1 MAFVQLRRIEPAAFW
16 QPQSPRVTKSIE
28 YCSIGCSYA
37 RSCGKNSA
45 IMSAITASISKPQS
59 SSHRAVA
66 LLKYRPKCDDELCLT
81 TGQAV
86 QVLSI
91 DPKVSGSEG
100 WWVGQDSYGK
110 VGVFPANYVQLQVAS
125 PESDDNRLQ
134 SYCNLSEGHNSSL
147 RDSSCSFPMDGTL
160 VPNRVPTPL
169 LLTDSVRGTG
179 DGDGDFRIRQ
189 NGKVDDLK
197 ESLSHLRV
205 IKFED
210 IKLGESIG
218 AGSFG
223 TVYRGTWQEK
233 TVALKVYHQASSQIQ
248 REAFN
253 LGQLAH
259 RNVVEFFGL
268 WETQETI
275 SHLPALVMEFA
286 HGGALHTDVRRR
298 PTIRPLTLADWALQ
312 IAEGMRYLHECAGL
326 VHRDLKTAN
335 ILIREPLVAS
345 PGPDD
350 LIRKTLIISD
360 FGMSCPTDIIDS
372 CVSGIGTAAYAAP
385 EVICMAIFS
394 LASDVWSYGVVL
406 WEIFTMLEPFQE
418 FDRAQ
423 QLVNI
428 GRYRQKLFIPRPE
441 AGFPEV
447 IGTLLTSC
455 WADERTDRP
464 TFCDIYNRIMDAQH
478 DSFFSLS
485 TEEFTALQSAWIR
498 EISDEAELSLLSESC
513 SSEASSPLRRQNEYL
528 QQENAKMR
536 DALQTLQQNEVRYRG
551 TIAGLQKDNQILSV
565 LVANTLYNNAAPL
578 AAPAP
583 RKRPFIYNPFRRN
596 EQKTSAVNLASVLS
610 GEGESPSATTTAAVG
625 AGVVTTTECSPR
637 DYSPAVKSTGRRYG
651 GRKTSKSG
659 PGISYPS
666 DVRHVFHVP
675 CNLVFESN
683 NELYSPIYRSNFSPG
698 SYNTFVGPSIPSPT
712 SPTIYASGSA
722 SSSYLRPRTDSQST
736 DPPVH
741 PSSIVFSPTE
751 DAADIARHFAF
762 LYAQNGLTGTTPLL
776 TQITSQTLQ
785 QKHQRFPKFS
795 GTGGLT
801 SYKSAPELCEKIR
814 CSKARL
820 NTLEG
825 RHTVS
830 RSSAFDP
837 TDTPADRKPTTSSTS
852 GANGSVNTSKRHRI
866 GLSALFHTSR
876 SKHNSGSGKP
886 PSPACESIPL
896 SPLPPSVPT
905 TASDLSPS
913 STLSGTASQSGRG
926 SGKRKSLST
935 TPRRLLLHKLFQT
948 ERNRQRRVSAGS
960 RKSSGLTKKQ
970 RDSVSPDSSQILPE
984 GTVQSSPDLENR
996 KVVIEPPHCN
1006 YVSATVQ
1013 IPPLPPYLL
1022 RQSNHT
1028 LGPRRRLLDIIPP
1041 PPAHLPTTAASIP
1054 RPCTLSA
1061 TSDGETKSGVRRR
1074 PFVLRIKSQSL
1085 DILYQPD
1092 EAMAMEAK
1100 GEESNETEAEG
1111 EDDEGEETGGVASM
1125 NPVPLALW
1133 SALHVASI
1141 APLFLDCNPAA
1152 PVRSYPPTAPHS
1164 ASFARVTFSPFT
1176 TDESNHAAGVL
1187 GKAQS
1192 CLGRISSTLALT
1204 TVSVDRS
1211 RQPTR
1216 QQWNTQR
1223 ELSAPA
1229 PSSSPWQRKLNNLS
1243 PVYYSP
1249 PSGSGVGRGD
1259 GSSGGGGGSG
1269 QEPCCKCVCHSA
1281 GGGSRQSSSATT
1293 TTTSSQ
1299 SSSPWLPVDNPV
1311 ALSRDAYLKVTQDG
1325 YLNRS
1330 AVGEALDDDDD
1341 DDGIDMTSGMRSTSS
1356 VLLSRS
1362 LCGFSPSPLFSPT
1375 SFLQQQQQQRHPSN
1389 SPPTSFLDS
1398 SGVAVDPGDQVII
1411 LPEEEEEE
1419 TGELSFGAGE
1429 AAEDT
1434 DTLYAEFQTLPHQ
1447 ALYKTVYDGKLDGDW
1462 CNGCAPIP
1470 EPEVL
1475 STEFP
1480 SYPCRRRKAFRMKD
1494 KPEGLLSSPED
1505 DSANGTGGNPTIPAA
1520 P

>member
-1 MAFVQLRRIEPAAFW
+1 
-16 QPQSPRVTKSIE
+16 
-28 YCSIGCSYA
+28 
-37 RSCGKNSA
+37 
-45 IMSAITASISKPQS
+45 MSAITSNDSKSQFAS
-59 SSHRAVA
+59 HWAVA

-110 VGVFPANYVQLQVAS
+110 VGVFPANYVQLQVPDSETDA
-125 PESDDNRLQ
+125 NRLQ
-134 SYCNLSEGHNSSL
+134 NHCNLSEGHSSL
-147 RDSSCSFPMDGTL
+147 LQSPTYSCPIDGTL
-160 VPNRVPTPL
+160 VANRVASPL
-169 LLTDSVRGTG
+169 LLTDSARETG
-179 DGDGDFRIRQ
+179 EGDGDFRMRQ
-189 NGKVDDLK
+189 NCKSDGLQG
-197 ESLSHLRV
+197 SLSHLR
-205 IKFED
+205 
-210 IKLGESIG
+210 SIG

-233 TVALKVYHQASSQIQ
+233 TVALKVYHQASSQLNGQYRCPIQ

-259 RNVVEFFGL
+259 CNVVEFFGL

-286 HGGALHTDVRRR
+286 HGGALHTVVRRR

-312 IAEGMRYLHECAGL
+312 IAKGMRYLHERAGL

-350 LIRKTLIISD
+350 LINKTLIISD
-360 FGMSCPTDIIDS
+360 FGMSCPTDTIDS
-372 CVSGIGTAAYAAP
+372 WVSGVGTAAYAAP
-385 EVICMAIFS
+385 EVICMEIFS

-406 WEIFTMLEPFQE
+406 WEIFTMLEPFKE

-441 AGFPEV
+441 AGFPEP
-447 IGTLLTSC
+447 IGC

-464 TFCDIYNRIMDAQH
+464 TFCDIYSRLLEVQH
-478 DSFFSLS
+478 DPFFSLS
-485 TEEFTALQSAWIR
+485 TEEFTTIQSAWIR

-536 DALQTLQQNEVRYRG
+536 DALQAMRQNMARCQG

-565 LVANTLYNNAAPL
+565 LVVNTLYNNPTSL
-578 AAPAP
+578 ATPAP
-583 RKRPFIYNPFRRN
+583 RKKPFIYNPFRRN
-596 EQKTSAVNLASVLS
+596 EQKQSAVNPT
-610 GEGESPSATTTAAVG
+610 GESESSSATITATVG
-625 AGVVTTTECSPR
+625 VGVGTTTECSPR
-637 DYSPAVKSTGRRYG
+637 DYSPAVKPTGRRYG
-651 GRKTSKSG
+651 ARKTSKSS
-659 PGISYPS
+659 PA
-666 DVRHVFHVP
+666 
-675 CNLVFESN
+675 
-683 NELYSPIYRSNFSPG
+683 PIYRCNFSPG
-698 SYNTFVGPSIPSPT
+698 SYNTFVGPSVTSPT
-712 SPTIYASGSA
+712 SPTIYAGGSA
-722 SSSYLRPRTDSQST
+722 SSSSYLRPRTDSQST
-736 DPPVH
+736 DPLVH
-741 PSSIVFSPTE
+741 PSSIVFPPTD

-762 LYAQNGLTGTTPLL
+762 LYAQNGPTGATPLL
-776 TQITSQTLQ
+776 AQMASQTLQ
-785 QKHQRFPKFS
+785 QRYHQRLPKS
-795 GTGGLT
+795 GGAGGLT
-801 SYKSAPELCEKIR
+801 SYKSAPELCEQVD
-814 CSKARL
+814 CSKTRP

-837 TDTPADRKPTTSSTS
+837 PDTPADQKPTTSSTS

-866 GLSALFHTSR
+866 GLSALFHASR

-886 PSPACESIPL
+886 SSPAYESVPL
-896 SPLPPSVPT
+896 SPLPHPAST
-905 TASDLSPS
+905 MASDSSPS
-913 STLSGTASQSGRG
+913 SNPPSIPPSATAPTGTVSQSGRA

-948 ERNRQRRVSAGS
+948 ERNRQRRASGS
-960 RKSSGLTKKQ
+960 GRKSSGLTKKQ
-970 RDSVSPDSSQILPE
+970 RDSVSPDSSTILPGE
-984 GTVQSSPDLENR
+984 TVQSSPDPENR
-996 KVVIEPPHCN
+996 RAIMEPN
-1006 YVSATVQ
+1006 YVPASVQ

-1022 RQSNHT
+1022 RQSNCT
-1028 LGPRRRLLDIIPP
+1028 SGPRRRLLDIIPSP
-1041 PPAHLPTTAASIP
+1041 PPPLSTTVASIP

-1061 TSDGETKSGVRRR
+1061 TSDGETKSGIRRR
-1074 PFVLRIKSQSL
+1074 PFALRIKSQSL
-1085 DILYQPD
+1085 DVLYQPG
-1092 EAMAMEAK
+1092 EAVVEAK
-1100 GEESNETEAEG
+1100 GEESNETEG
-1111 EDDEGEETGGVASM
+1111 EDEEGEETGGVAPV
-1125 NPVPLALW
+1125 NLVPLALW
-1133 SALHVASI
+1133 SALHVASV
-1141 APLFLDCNPAA
+1141 APLFLDCNPAP
-1152 PVRSYPPTAPHS
+1152 PVRSYPSTAPQS
-1164 ASFARVTFSPFT
+1164 ASFTRVTFSPFT
-1176 TDESNHAAGVL
+1176 ADEFDRAAGVV

-1204 TVSVDRS
+1204 SVSVDRS

-1216 QQWNTQR
+1216 RQWNTQR

-1229 PSSSPWQRKLNNLS
+1229 PSSSPWQRKLNQLP

-1249 PSGSGVGRGD
+1249 PPGSGGVGRGD
-1259 GSSGGGGGSG
+1259 GGGGGR
-1269 QEPCCKCVCHSA
+1269 EPCCKCVCHSA
-1281 GGGSRQSSSATT
+1281 GGSRQSSSATT

-1299 SSSPWLPVDNPV
+1299 SSSPWLSVDNPV

-1330 AVGEALDDDDD
+1330 VVGENLDDDDD
-1341 DDGIDMTSGMRSTSS
+1341 DDGIDMTSGVQSTSS
-1356 VLLSRS
+1356 ALLSRS
-1362 LCGFSPSPLFSPT
+1362 LCGFSPSPLFSPN
-1375 SFLQQQQQQRHPSN
+1375 SFLQQHQKPRRSSN

-1398 SGVAVDPGDQVII
+1398 SGVTVDPGDQVII

-1434 DTLYAEFQTLPHQ
+1434 ATLYAEFQTLPHQ
-1447 ALYKTVYDGKLDGDW
+1447 ALYKTVFDGKVDGDW
-1462 CNGCAPIP
+1462 CNGCGPVSDLSIP
-1470 EPEVL
+1470 EPEVVNGNGK
-1475 STEFP
+1475 FP
-1480 SYPCRRRKAFRMKD
+1480 AYPCRRRKAFRLKD
-1494 KPEGLLSSPED
+1494 KPEGLLSSPDD
-1505 DSANGTGGNPTIPAA
+1505 DSANGASDKSTVPAA

>member
-1 MAFVQLRRIEPAAFW
+1 
-16 QPQSPRVTKSIE
+16 
-28 YCSIGCSYA
+28 
-37 RSCGKNSA
+37 
-45 IMSAITASISKPQS
+45 MSTITSNDSKPQS
-59 SSHRAVA
+59 ASHWAVA
-66 LLKYRPKCDDELCLT
+66 LLNYRPKCDDELCLT

-110 VGVFPANYVQLQVAS
+110 VGVFPANYVQLQVPDS
-125 PESDDNRLQ
+125 ETDDNRLQ
-134 SYCNLSEGHNSSL
+134 NHCNLSEGHSSL
-147 RDSSCSFPMDGTL
+147 LQSSTYSCPIDGTL
-160 VPNRVPTPL
+160 VANRVASPL
-169 LLTDSVRGTG
+169 LLTDSARETG
-179 DGDGDFRIRQ
+179 ESDGDFRMRQ
-189 NGKVDDLK
+189 NCKGDGLQG
-197 ESLSHLRV
+197 SLSHLR
-205 IKFED
+205 
-210 IKLGESIG
+210 SIG

-248 REAFN
+248 REALN

-286 HGGALHTDVRRR
+286 HGGALHTVVRRR

-350 LIRKTLIISD
+350 LINKTLIISD
-360 FGMSCPTDIIDS
+360 FGMSCPTDTIDS
-372 CVSGIGTAAYAAP
+372 WVSGVGTAAYAAP
-385 EVICMAIFS
+385 EVICMEIFS

-406 WEIFTMLEPFQE
+406 WEIFTMLEPFKE

-441 AGFPEV
+441 AGFPEA
-447 IGTLLTSC
+447 IGTLLTCC

-464 TFCDIYNRIMDAQH
+464 TFSDIYSRLLEFQH
-478 DSFFSLS
+478 DPFFSIS
-485 TEEFTALQSAWIR
+485 TEEFTTIQSAWIR

-536 DALQTLQQNEVRYRG
+536 DALQAMRQNMARCQG

-565 LVANTLYNNAAPL
+565 LVVNTLYNNPASL

-583 RKRPFIYNPFRRN
+583 RKKPFIYNPFRRN
-596 EQKTSAVNLASVLS
+596 EQKQSAVNPT
-610 GEGESPSATTTAAVG
+610 EGESSSATTTATVG
-625 AGVVTTTECSPR
+625 VGVSTATECSPR
-637 DYSPAVKSTGRRYG
+637 DYSPAVKPTGRRYG
-651 GRKTSKSG
+651 ARKTSKSS

-683 NELYSPIYRSNFSPG
+683 NELYPPIYRCNFSPG
-698 SYNTFVGPSIPSPT
+698 SYNTFVGPSVTSPT
-712 SPTIYASGSA
+712 SPTIYAGGSA
-722 SSSYLRPRTDSQST
+722 SSSSYLRPRTDSQST
-736 DPPVH
+736 DPLVH
-741 PSSIVFSPTE
+741 PSSIVFPPTD
-751 DAADIARHFAF
+751 DAADIARQFAF
-762 LYAQNGLTGTTPLL
+762 LYAQNGPTGATPLL
-776 TQITSQTLQ
+776 TQMASQTLQ
-785 QKHQRFPKFS
+785 QRYHQRLPKS
-795 GTGGLT
+795 GGAGGLT
-801 SYKSAPELCEKIR
+801 SYKSAPELCEQVD
-814 CSKARL
+814 CSKTRP

-830 RSSAFDP
+830 RSSAFDAP
-837 TDTPADRKPTTSSTS
+837 DTPADQKPTTSSTS
-852 GANGSVNTSKRHRI
+852 GTNGSVNTSKRHRI
-866 GLSALFHTSR
+866 GLSALLHATR
-876 SKHNSGSGKP
+876 TKHNSGSGKP
-886 PSPACESIPL
+886 SSPAYESVPL
-896 SPLPPSVPT
+896 SPLPHPAST
-905 TASDLSPS
+905 MASDSSPS
-913 STLSGTASQSGRG
+913 SNPPSIPPSATTPTSTVPQSGRA

-935 TPRRLLLHKLFQT
+935 TPRHPLLHKIFPT
-948 ERNRQRRVSAGS
+948 ERNRQRRASGS
-960 RKSSGLTKKQ
+960 GRKSSSLTKKQ
-970 RDSVSPDSSQILPE
+970 RDSVSPDSSTIQPRE
-984 GTVQSSPDLENR
+984 TVQSNPDPENR
-996 KVVIEPPHCN
+996 KAIMELSQCN
-1006 YVSATVQ
+1006 YVPASVQ

-1022 RQSNHT
+1022 RQSNCT

-1041 PPAHLPTTAASIP
+1041 PPPPLPTTVAPIP

-1061 TSDGETKSGVRRR
+1061 TSDGETKSGIRRR
-1074 PFVLRIKSQSL
+1074 PFALRIKSQSL
-1085 DILYQPD
+1085 DVLYQPG
-1092 EAMAMEAK
+1092 EAVVVEAK
-1100 GEESNETEAEG
+1100 GEEGNETEG
-1111 EDDEGEETGGVASM
+1111 EDEEGEETGGVAPV

-1133 SALHVASI
+1133 SALHVASV
-1141 APLFLDCNPAA
+1141 APLFLDCNPAP
-1152 PVRSYPPTAPHS
+1152 PVRSYPSTAPQS
-1164 ASFARVTFSPFT
+1164 ASFTRVTFSPFT
-1176 TDESNHAAGVL
+1176 ADEFDHAAGVV

-1204 TVSVDRS
+1204 SVSVDRS

-1229 PSSSPWQRKLNNLS
+1229 PSSSPWQRKLNQLP

-1249 PSGSGVGRGD
+1249 PPGSGGVDRGD
-1259 GSSGGGGGSG
+1259 GGGGR
-1269 QEPCCKCVCHSA
+1269 EPCCKCVCHSA

-1299 SSSPWLPVDNPV
+1299 SSSPWLSVDNPV

-1330 AVGEALDDDDD
+1330 VVGENLDDD
-1341 DDGIDMTSGMRSTSS
+1341 DDGIDMTSGVQSTSS
-1356 VLLSRS
+1356 ALLSRS
-1362 LCGFSPSPLFSPT
+1362 LCGFSPSPLFSPN
-1375 SFLQQQQQQRHPSN
+1375 SFLQQHQQPRRSSN

-1398 SGVAVDPGDQVII
+1398 SGVTVDPGDQVII

-1434 DTLYAEFQTLPHQ
+1434 ATLYAEFQTLPHQ
-1447 ALYKTVYDGKLDGDW
+1447 ALYKTVFDGKVDGDW
-1462 CNGCAPIP
+1462 CNGCVNLSIP
-1470 EPEVL
+1470 EPEVVNGNGK
-1475 STEFP
+1475 FP
-1480 SYPCRRRKAFRMKD
+1480 AYPCRRRKAFRLKD
-1494 KPEGLLSSPED
+1494 KPEGLLSSPDD
-1505 DSANGTGGNPTIPAA
+1505 DSANGASDKSTVPAA

>member
-1 MAFVQLRRIEPAAFW
+1 MSTITTGNSKS
-16 QPQSPRVTKSIE
+16 QS
-28 YCSIGCSYA
+28 
-37 RSCGKNSA
+37 
-45 IMSAITASISKPQS
+45 AS
-59 SSHRAVA
+59 HWAVA

-110 VGVFPANYVQLQVAS
+110 VGVFPANYVQLQVS
-125 PESDDNRLQ
+125 DPEHDDNRLQ
-134 SYCNLSEGHNSSL
+134 NHCNLSEGQSSL
-147 RDSSCSFPMDGTL
+147 LQSSTYSCPMDGTL
-160 VPNRVPTPL
+160 VANPVASPL
-169 LLTDSVRGTG
+169 LLADSTRGTG
-179 DGDGDFRIRQ
+179 EGDADFRMRQ
-189 NGKVDDLK
+189 NCKDDGLQG
-197 ESLSHLRV
+197 SLSHLRV
-205 IKFED
+205 IKSED

-268 WETQETI
+268 WQTLETV

-286 HGGALHTDVRRR
+286 HGGALHTVVRRR

-335 ILIREPLVAS
+335 ILIRDPLVDS

-350 LIRKTLIISD
+350 LINKTLIISD
-360 FGMSCPTDIIDS
+360 FGMSCPTDTIDS
-372 CVSGIGTAAYAAP
+372 WVSGVGTAAYAAP
-385 EVICMAIFS
+385 EVICMEIFS

-406 WEIFTMLEPFQE
+406 WEIFTMLEPFKE

-447 IGTLLTSC
+447 IGTLLTCC

-464 TFCDIYNRIMDAQH
+464 TFCDIYNRLLDAQH
-478 DSFFSLS
+478 DPFFSLS
-485 TEEFTALQSAWIR
+485 TEEFTTLQSAWIR

-536 DALQTLQQNEVRYRG
+536 DALQAMRQNMARCQG

-565 LVANTLYNNAAPL
+565 LVVSTLYNNPASL

-583 RKRPFIYNPFRRN
+583 RKKPFIYNPFRRN
-596 EQKTSAVNLASVLS
+596 EQKPPAVNSTSVLP
-610 GEGESPSATTTAAVG
+610 GESEGSSATITATVG
-625 AGVVTTTECSPR
+625 AGVGATTECSSR

-651 GRKTSKSG
+651 ARKTSRSS

-683 NELYSPIYRSNFSPG
+683 NELYPPIYRCNFSPG

-712 SPTIYASGSA
+712 SPTIYAGGSA
-722 SSSYLRPRTDSQST
+722 SSSSHLRPRTDSQST

-762 LYAQNGLTGTTPLL
+762 LYAQNGLTGATPLL
-776 TQITSQTLQ
+776 TQMTSQTLQ
-785 QKHQRFPKFS
+785 QRYHQRLLKSS

-801 SYKSAPELCEKIR
+801 SYKSAPELCEQVDS
-814 CSKARL
+814 SKSRP

-830 RSSAFDP
+830 RSSAFDSA
-837 TDTPADRKPTTSSTS
+837 DTPVDQKPTTSSAS

-886 PSPACESIPL
+886 SSPACESVPL
-896 SPLPPSVPT
+896 SPLPHPVPT
-905 TASDLSPS
+905 VTSDSSPS
-913 STLSGTASQSGRG
+913 SIPPPVPPSATTLSGTASQSGRA
-926 SGKRKSLST
+926 SGKHKSLST

-948 ERNRQRRVSAGS
+948 ERNRQRRVSGGS

-970 RDSVSPDSSQILPE
+970 RDSVSPDSSTILPE
-984 GTVQSSPDLENR
+984 ETVQSSPTPEDR
-996 KVVIEPPHCN
+996 KAVMEPSQCN
-1006 YVSATVQ
+1006 YVPATVQ

-1022 RQSNHT
+1022 RQSNRT
-1028 LGPRRRLLDIIPP
+1028 SGPRRRLLDIIPP
-1041 PPAHLPTTAASIP
+1041 PPALIPTTVASIP

-1061 TSDGETKSGVRRR
+1061 TSDGETKGGIRRR
-1074 PFVLRIKSQSL
+1074 PFTLRIKSQSL
-1085 DILYQPD
+1085 DVLYQPD
-1092 EAMAMEAK
+1092 EAVAVEGK
-1100 GEESNETEAEG
+1100 GEESNETEG
-1111 EDDEGEETGGVASM
+1111 EDEEGEETGGVAPV

-1133 SALHVASI
+1133 SALHVASV

-1152 PVRSYPPTAPHS
+1152 PVRSYPPTAPQS

-1176 TDESNHAAGVL
+1176 ADELNHAAGVV

-1216 QQWNTQR
+1216 RQWNTQR

-1229 PSSSPWQRKLNNLS
+1229 PSSSPWQHKLNQLP

-1249 PSGSGVGRGD
+1249 PPGGGVGRGD
-1259 GSSGGGGGSG
+1259 GGGGGR
-1269 QEPCCKCVCHSA
+1269 EPCCKCVCHSA
-1281 GGGSRQSSSATT
+1281 GGGSRHSSSATT

-1330 AVGEALDDDDD
+1330 VIGEALDDDDD
-1341 DDGIDMTSGMRSTSS
+1341 DDGIDMASGVQSTSS

-1362 LCGFSPSPLFSPT
+1362 LCGFSPSSLFSPN
-1375 SFLQQQQQQRHPSN
+1375 SFLQQQQQPRRSSN

-1398 SGVAVDPGDQVII
+1398 SGVAVDTGDQVII

-1434 DTLYAEFQTLPHQ
+1434 ATLYAEFQTLPHQ
-1447 ALYKTVYDGKLDGDW
+1447 ELYKNVYDGKVDGDW
-1462 CNGCAPIP
+1462 CNGCGPVSDLPIP
-1470 EPEVL
+1470 ELEVMNGGL
-1475 STEFP
+1475 PTDRPIEFP
-1480 SYPCRRRKAFRMKD
+1480 AYPCRRRKAFRLKD
-1494 KPEGLLSSPED
+1494 KPEGLLSSPDE
-1505 DSANGTGGNPTIPAA
+1505 DSANGASDKSTVPTA